1 MRLKSTL
8 LLTLIGMTI
17 GTQFTF
23 AQTRTVRTATQRD
36 TTKIKTVPLATDCED
51 VCSQYRQ
58 YRQFS
63 WAIAKAE
70 GFFVKGSIPNRDHNP
85 GDIKALH
92 GYTFPGQIGIDKHG
106 HVIFRND
113 NKGWAALQ
121 NQVRHMCVEGEAR
134 GHYSPQMTIQQIG
147 RHYAANWKQWSS
159 NVARNMKCDPRM
171 TLAELFDIPPVVH
184 VKSDPHAL
192 EGIL

>member
-1 MRLKSTL
+1 MKKSTL
-8 LLTLIGMTI
+8 LLILLGMII
-17 GTQFTF
+17 GTTG
-23 AQTRTVRTATQRD
+23 AIGKTRPKITTAHATS
-36 TTKIKTVPLATDCED
+36 TVPAVTVICED
-51 VCSQYRQ
+51 VCSQ

-70 GFFVKGSIPNRDHNP
+70 GFFLRGSIPNRDHNP

-92 GYTFPGQIGIDKHG
+92 SYTFPGQVGIDKHG

-121 NQVRHMCVEGEAR
+121 NQVRKMCVES
-134 GHYSPQMTIQQIG
+134 GHYSPQMTIQQVG
-147 RHYAANWKQWSS
+147 RHYAKDWKHWSI

-171 TLAELFDIPPVVH
+171 TLAELFDIPPVLH
-184 VKSDPHAL
+184 VRTDPKIL

>member
-1 MRLKSTL
+1 M
-8 LLTLIGMTI
+8 
-17 GTQFTF
+17 
-23 AQTRTVRTATQRD
+23 AT
-36 TTKIKTVPLATDCED
+36 CED
-51 VCSQYRQ
+51 VSVCSQ

-70 GFFVKGSIPNRDHNP
+70 GFFLKGSIPYRDHNP

-92 GYTFPGQIGIDKHG
+92 GYTFPGQIGVDKHG

-121 NQVRHMCVEGEAR
+121 NQVRKMCVES
-134 GHYSPQMTIQQIG
+134 GHYSPQMSIQQIG
-147 RHYAANWKQWSS
+147 RRYAKDWKRWSF
-159 NVARNMKCDPRM
+159 NVARNMNCDPRT
-171 TLAELFDIPPVVH
+171 TLAELFDIPPVVR
-184 VKSDPHAL
+184 VQSNPKAL